1 MILIKISG
9 SKAAW
14 FNGILS
20 KFCQDWEDVPSWA
33 GAWGGWWLCK
43 VCCCCSLDPV
53 STHLAAY
60 LKGHTLH
67 PFDSTVKNQEK
78 IAF

>member
-9 SKAAW
+9 SKAAR

-33 GAWGGWWLCK
+33 WGPVG
-43 VCCCCSLDPV
+43 SEDPSV
-53 STHLAAY
+53 
-60 LKGHTLH
+60 
-67 PFDSTVKNQEK
+67 
-78 IAF
+78 